1 MFKHRE
7 YKLYEKEIFTKSGNK
22 RVVRFFS
29 KGEPE
34 GAKTIALPK
43 GYIVR
48 KNKKTGVPY
57 LKKKK

>member
-29 KGEPE
+29 KGETE